1 MITAAATW
9 QEPPPG
15 FEDPPPSET
24 EDAEAQL
31 EDEAAPVRAATRISQ
46 ALDPDERT
54 ALAELEIIIDRGLAS
69 FVEVGNAL
77 LEISDRRLYRATH
90 GTFKGYVAD
99 KWQMTAAR
107 AYQLCDAAEVIKS
120 LPPGKSTIVDT
131 ESQARE
137 LARVAPEHRVEVLE
151 TALAQSINRGEK
163 LTAAQ
168 IREVASEKEIKLAS
182 SAIRMEKT
190 AERMAERALCVDEAA
205 KLPDAKFR
213 VIYADPPWKYG
224 DQLTEDYGPTKFHY
238 PSMSIAELC
247 AMPIKDISEP
257 DSVLFLWVTSPFLF
271 ECQPVIEAWGFEY
284 KTSIVWWKQ
293 AHNMG
298 HYVSNQHE
306 FLLICT
312 RGSCTPDSKTLLPS
326 VLVVKRG
333 KHSEKPHEAREMIE
347 TLYPHG
353 KRIELFAR
361 KQLPG
366 WASFGNQIGGDV

>member
-1 MITAAATW
+1 MILLSEGQAVQTNMTTLLAHPESSTTVDPYVDAISEIRSLHGEIITAA
-9 QEPPPG
+9 
-15 FEDPPPSET
+15 
-24 EDAEAQL
+24 
-31 EDEAAPVRAATRISQ
+31 
-46 ALDPDERT
+46 RT
-54 ALAELEIIIDRGLAS
+54 TLAS
-69 FVEVGNAL
+69 AIRIGQLLTEQKDSLKHGQWLPWVKENLPFEHDTASRYMSVFARRDEITHNAKFGLTDAYRL
-77 LEISDRRLYRATH
+77 LSAP
-90 GTFKGYVAD
+90 
-99 KWQMTAAR
+99 
-107 AYQLCDAAEVIKS
+107 AETT
-120 LPPGKSTIVDT
+120 P
-131 ESQARE
+131 A
-137 LARVAPEHRVEVLE
+137 
-151 TALAQSINRGEK
+151 GEK

-168 IREVASEKEIKLAS
+168 IREVASGREIKLAS
-182 SAIRMEKT
+182 SAIRMEKI
-190 AERMAERALCVDEAA
+190 AERMAARALCVQESA

-247 AMPIKDISEP
+247 SMPIRDISEP

-312 RGSCTPDSKTLLPS
+312 RGSCTPDIKELLPS

-333 KHSEKPHEAREMIE
+333 KHSEKPNEAREMIE

-353 KRIELFAR
+353 KRLELFAR
-361 KQLPG
+361 KQSPG
-366 WASFGNQIGGDV
+366 WAVFGNQIGGAA